1 VSEVGRVVE
10 IGESKAQIFELRV
23 VNAVWATLKVSRAGL
38 VLEHHLNP
46 VRIATCPG
54 LMIYDGDGEPL
65 SLRQGGQLLVS
76 HPDGRVRLKLSV
88 DDEGTLVDV
97 VDPQGCARLAVELRG
112 PGSIGNSLIQEG
124 CLILTLKSV

>member
-1 VSEVGRVVE
+1 MSEVGRVVE

-65 SLRQGGQLLVS
+65 SLRHGGAATRQPS
-76 HPDGRVRLKLSV
+76 GWSGASEAERR
-88 DDEGTLVDV
+88 
-97 VDPQGCARLAVELRG
+97 
-112 PGSIGNSLIQEG
+112 
-124 CLILTLKSV
+124 